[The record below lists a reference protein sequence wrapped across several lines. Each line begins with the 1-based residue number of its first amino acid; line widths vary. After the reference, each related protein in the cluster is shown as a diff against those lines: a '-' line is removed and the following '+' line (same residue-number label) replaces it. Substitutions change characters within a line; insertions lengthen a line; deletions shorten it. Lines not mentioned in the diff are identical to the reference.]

1 MRTLKTILLISMAWT
16 TYTFIGCAQESFSGA
31 TGVAATGGTTGCQ
44 SSGQTC
50 TTSNGYDSFNY
61 SVTAPPASADIL
73 FVIDNSASMSVIQS
87 QIGNKFPSL
96 LSAISGLDY
105 HIAITTTDIGS
116 ATNPPGPANGNGAL
130 QSGNLI
136 AFPNGSQ
143 VLSKAT
149 GTDAAN
155 ASQFLSTIYRPETLG
170 CEQYLQYC
178 TSANNCNNIN
188 YAQNC
193 PSADTRGIYAANLAM
208 TANQASFLRPS
219 VPLAVV
225 IISNSDERAYGT
237 QISGGNPLQS
247 LDLPTSLIPTL
258 NAAFASSKT
267 LSVHSIVVDSALNPN
282 CLAQQHQSATI
293 FGYQGLQYI
302 KAAGLTTNGSV
313 GDICATDFS
322 QQMGQI
328 GASISSQLSTIS
340 LACTPVGNQITV
352 TLTPADATAT
362 SQLTGTNSQ
371 TLTFAHPLVPGTQ
384 VNLQFQCV
392 QQ

>member
-1 MRTLKTILLISMAWT
+1 MRTLKAILLISMSWA

-31 TGVAATGGTTGCQ
+31 SGVAATGAGCQ

-105 HIAITTTDIGS
+105 HIAITTTDIAS
-116 ATNPPGPANGNGAL
+116 ATNPPGPANGNGTL

-143 VLSKAT
+143 VLSTAT

-155 ASQFLSTIYRPETLG
+155 ASQFLSTIYRPETIG
-170 CEQYLQYC
+170 CENYLQYC
-178 TSANNCNNIN
+178 TAANNCNIN
-188 YAQNC
+188 NYNQSCA
-193 PSADTRGIYAANLAM
+193 SADTRGIYAANLAM
-208 TANQASFLRPS
+208 TNNQAGFLRAN

-237 QISGGNPLQS
+237 RQVSTNQNYLQPL
-247 LDLPTSLIPTL
+247 DEPTSLIPTL
-258 NAAFASSKT
+258 NAAFSSSKT
-267 LSVHSIVVDSALNPN
+267 LSVHSIVVDPALNPN

-293 FGYQGLQYI
+293 FGYPGTQYI
-302 KAAGLTTNGSV
+302 NAAGLTTNGSV
-313 GDICATDFS
+313 GDICATDYS

-328 GASISSQLSTIS
+328 GAAISSQLSTIS

-352 TLTPADATAT
+352 TLTPTDTTAT
-362 SQLTGTNSQ
+362 SQLTGTNNQ
-371 TLTFAHPLVPGTQ
+371 TLTFAHPLKPGTQ
-384 VNLQFQCV
+384 VNAP
-392 QQ
+392 